1 MIEMPRDL
9 RVKLLNRGHA
19 RIEVGNIRF
28 NLDNAKLT
36 RTISLD
42 GKLIT
47 VAEFPNAEIDWEIV
61 AKALEMELS

>member
-1 MIEMPRDL
+1 MIEMPREL
-9 RVKLLNRGHA
+9 RIKLLNRGHA

-28 NLDNAKLT
+28 GLDDAKIT

-42 GKLIT
+42 GKLVT
-47 VAEFPNAEIDWEIV
+47 LAEFPNTEIDWDIV